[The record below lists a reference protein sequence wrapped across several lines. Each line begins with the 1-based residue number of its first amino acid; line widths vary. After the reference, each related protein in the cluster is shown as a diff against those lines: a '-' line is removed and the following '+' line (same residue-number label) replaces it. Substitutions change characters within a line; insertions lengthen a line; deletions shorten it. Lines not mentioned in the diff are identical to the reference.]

1 MIIIRKK
8 RIITLI
14 SIIFVT
20 LFIANIKI
28 DKQEETVETVAI
40 PVTNKVI
47 VVDAGHG
54 VPDEGA
60 QSSTRNNRGRNK
72 LKDSSKITKF
82 TRTIW
87 CNSNINS

>member
-60 QSSTRNNRGRNK
+60 QSSTRNNRGRDQFKN
-72 LKDSSKITKF
+72 SFEITKF

-87 CNSNINS
+87 SNSNINS